1 MTHCSLLLHD
11 KIHAD
16 SSDKFVIVSRL
27 RDVNNSS
34 ILLLRR
40 RTGNDFL
47 MNLKNSFISYICR
60 IFVELCRIYILEFY
74 LEIYLN
80 ILHNIIYIY
89 LYYQLIF
96 NFKINFLL
104 LKSSLFF
111 FFSYKFIY

>member
-80 ILHNIIYIY
+80 ILHVNNIYIFI
-89 LYYQLIF
+89 LIF
-96 NFKINFLL
+96 NFKIDFLL